1 MPQLTNVLN
10 LLVAAQEMERGV
22 TLAQGGHAAGRGTY
36 EGFAEAERM
45 EFEGEG
51 EAVAFC
57 C

>member
-10 LLVAAQEMERGV
+10 LLVAPQEMERGV

-51 EAVAFC
+51 EAAAFC